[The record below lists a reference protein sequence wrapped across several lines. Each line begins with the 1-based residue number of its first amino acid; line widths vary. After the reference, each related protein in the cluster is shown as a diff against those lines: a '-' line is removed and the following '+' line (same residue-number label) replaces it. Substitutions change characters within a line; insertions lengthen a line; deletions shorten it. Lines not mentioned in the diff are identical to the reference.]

1 MNKFIPKSYKKSI
14 FDIDYDSL
22 QKKHKIKVLL
32 FDFDNTIIA
41 HKKYEIDKKTIEL
54 FEKLSK
60 NFIVYIVSNSVNTKK
75 LSAICQKLNVPY
87 IGASMKPLTRGF
99 KKLKLR
105 TNSNQI
111 AMIGDQI
118 MTDVYGGNKMGYHTI
133 LIDPINEK
141 TEIIFTK
148 INRKLEKLIKNK
160 VKKGAY
166 YD

>member
-1 MNKFIPKSYKKSI
+1 MNKFIPKSYRKSM
-14 FDIDYDSL
+14 FDIDYEKL

-41 HKKYEIDKKTIEL
+41 HKKYEIDKKTKEL
-54 FEKLSK
+54 FEELSK
-60 NFIVYIVSNSVNTKK
+60 NFIVYVVSNSVNTKK
-75 LSAICQKLNVPY
+75 LDMICKKLDIPY
-87 IGASMKPLTRGF
+87 IGGSMKPLTRGF
-99 KKLKLR
+99 KKLKLK
-105 TNSNQI
+105 TKNEQI

-118 MTDVYGGNKMGYHTI
+118 MTDIYGGNKMGYHTI

-148 INRKLEKLIKNK
+148 INRKIEKLIKK
-160 VKKGAY
+160 QVKKGDY